1 MGRFVRMALDKV
13 VAPLLRQPL
22 FAGLKPLQLTEIA
35 RHAERLKFRDGDVIT
50 QAGSPADGAYLIVSG
65 EAERQPQSGSFDLA
79 EPVEAGSLIGEL
91 GMLMEHTYGVT
102 VVARGRVHCLKL
114 AREAML
120 EQMREDEAMARHFR
134 LLIEGRLAQAAAEL
148 RRIVDVLTGFS
159 ASPASDEQPVEEL
172 APAPAAVGE
181 QSEVP
186 AANSEPGGTFTAI
199 FPPPATGTDG

>member
-91 GMLMEHTYGVT
+91 GMLMEHNYGVT

-120 EQMREDEAMARHFR
+120 EQMREDEALARHFR
-134 LLIEGRLAQAAAEL
+134 LLIEGRLTQAAAEL
-148 RRIVDVLTGFS
+148 RRIVNVLTGFS
-159 ASPASDEQPVEEL
+159 ASPASDESPVEGV

-181 QSEVP
+181 QSEAP
-186 AANSEPGGTFTAI
+186 AANSEPGGSFTAI
-199 FPPPATGTDG
+199 FPTPATGTDG